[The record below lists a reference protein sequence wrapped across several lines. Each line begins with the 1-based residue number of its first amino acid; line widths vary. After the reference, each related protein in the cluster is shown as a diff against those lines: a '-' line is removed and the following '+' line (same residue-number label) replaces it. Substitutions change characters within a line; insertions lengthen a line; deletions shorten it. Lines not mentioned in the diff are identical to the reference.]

1 MSAPPLRLALPA
13 VMLGGALGAIARHGV
28 DVLVPASELP
38 WGTLAINVVGSALL
52 ALLPTLAAVRRR
64 PVLAVGLGA
73 GVLGGFTTMSA
84 FADQTR
90 DLLASGRA
98 TLAAAYVALS
108 VAGSLLAVLA
118 VDRLSTPASRHEV
131 ADEGG
136 DL

>member
-28 DVLVPASELP
+28 DVLAPATELP

-52 ALLPTLAAVRRR
+52 ALLPTLAVVRRR

>member
-13 VMLGGALGAIARHGV
+13 VMLGGAMGALARHGV
-28 DVLVPASELP
+28 DVLVQPTGIP
-38 WGTLAINVVGSALL
+38 WGTLGINLLGSALL
-52 ALLPTLAAVRRR
+52 ALLPALAVVRRR

-90 DLLASGRA
+90 ELLATGHV
-98 TLAAAYVALS
+98 AAAATYVALS
-108 VAGSLLAVLA
+108 VGGSLLAVLV
-118 VDRLSTPASRHEV
+118 VDHLSTPASRREV

>member
-28 DVLVPASELP
+28 DVLAPATELP

-52 ALLPTLAAVRRR
+52 ALLPTLAVVRRR
-64 PVLAVGLGA
+64 PLLAVGLGA

>member
-1 MSAPPLRLALPA
+1 MSTPPLRLALPA
-13 VMLGGALGAIARHGV
+13 VMLGGAVGAMARHGV
-28 DVLVPASELP
+28 DVLVPSAGIP

-52 ALLPTLAAVRRR
+52 ALLPALAAVRRR

-84 FADQTR
+84 FAEQTR

-98 TLAAAYVALS
+98 GLAAIYVVLS

-118 VDRLSTPASRHEV
+118 VDRLSTQASRHRIE
-131 ADEGG
+131 DEGG